1 MDSVRQVSKM
11 DEDCRTCK
19 HGKPMVGVIFCEKT
33 NRIKTD
39 TTKPCD
45 DYKPKQKQITFED

>member
-1 MDSVRQVSKM
+1 M